1 MDSQTVVNKAM
12 SIPGATFPNEVAF
25 LFRMAQ
31 QAPRDTQFVE
41 LGTYLGR
48 TLIALVAAA
57 QESGGS
63 VVSVDDYS
71 YPEPCSAQEVG
82 DNLWAVG
89 LRPPMGEDDPP
100 VQLVEG
106 DSRIVPDG
114 IESVGLLFVDSH
126 HVRAQFDAEMSTW
139 LGLVCVGGI
148 VVCHDYDSPT
158 WLEMTGAIRHWLF
171 NPGYQYLGSER
182 RMIGF
187 RKR

>member
-1 MDSQTVVNKAM
+1 MDSVEIVTKAM

-25 LFRMAQ
+25 LYSMAQ
-31 QAPRDTQFVE
+31 QAPVNTQFVE

-48 TLIALVAAA
+48 TLVALVAAA
-57 QESGGS
+57 QASGGS
-63 VVSVDDYS
+63 VVSIDNYS
-71 YPEPCSAQEVG
+71 YPEPCSAQAVRE
-82 DNLWAVG
+82 NLRAAG
-89 LRPPMGEDDPP
+89 LGEET

-114 IESVGLLFVDSH
+114 VTNVGLLFVDSH
-126 HVRAQFDAEMSTW
+126 HVREHFDAEMGVW
-139 LGLVCVGGI
+139 LDRVCKGGI

-171 NPGYQYLGSER
+171 NKDYRYIGSER

-187 RKR
+187 QKQ